1 MYEYFEG
8 IIQAVTPAYIVI
20 DVHGIGFRL
29 LVANPYHFEAGEQK
43 RVYVQLIIR
52 DNDQTLYGFE
62 GAADK
67 RVITSSIMMSLS
79 PSVGL

>member
-29 LVANPYHFEAGEQK
+29 LVANPYHFEAGEHPG
-43 RVYVQLIIR
+43 
-52 DNDQTLYGFE
+52 T
-62 GAADK
+62 
-67 RVITSSIMMSLS
+67 
-79 PSVGL
+79 

>member
-62 GAADK
+62 GAADYP
-67 RVITSSIMMSLS
+67 RSQR
-79 PSVGL
+79 